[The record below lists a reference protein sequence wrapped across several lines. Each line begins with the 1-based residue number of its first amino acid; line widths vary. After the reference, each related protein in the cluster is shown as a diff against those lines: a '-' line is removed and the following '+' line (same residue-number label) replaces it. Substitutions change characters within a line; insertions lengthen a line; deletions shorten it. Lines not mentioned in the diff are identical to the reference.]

1 MLLRKFSD
9 CFHALVKATY
19 DYMLN
24 LASRRNAMYFLFA
37 VAFIESSFFPIP
49 PDVMLIPMVLAAPA
63 KVWRIAGIAT
73 AASVLGG
80 AFGYAIGVFFFD
92 LIARPI
98 LTFYGYMH
106 QFDVFKD
113 YYHEWGAWIVFG
125 AGITPFPYKVI
136 TIASGVV
143 HLDFAVFMLASV
155 VARGMRFYLVAWLLK
170 KYGEPMKDYIEK
182 NLGMLSVLFLLLL
195 LGGFACIK
203 FL

>member
-37 VAFIESSFFPIP
+37 VAFIESSF
-49 PDVMLIPMVLAAPA
+49 
-63 KVWRIAGIAT
+63 
-73 AASVLGG
+73 
-80 AFGYAIGVFFFD
+80 

-203 FL
+203 LF

>member
-63 KVWRIAGIAT
+63 KAWRIAGIAT

-143 HLDFAVFMLASV
+143 HLDFAVFMLVSV